1 MKKIIELFKR
11 VFKLIKMGI
20 VNTIE
25 ARNKK
30 QAQTVNQNDV
40 LTDQELE
47 FILLKLRDS
56 NYKGFEFDMYAR
68 VYKKIADHIKK

>member
-1 MKKIIELFKR
+1 
-11 VFKLIKMGI
+11 MGI
-20 VNTIE
+20 VD

-56 NYKGFEFDMYAR
+56 TYKGFEFDMYAR

>member
-56 NYKGFEFDMYAR
+56 TYKGFEFDMYAR